1 MPDRLPPG
9 LPHPP
14 QPPLQPDPR
23 LGAAGAL
30 PRPGTSSL
38 LARGL
43 GTGLASR
50 TSAFLFVLEKVTVPC
65 ASPGATVLLL
75 EGFL

>member
-14 QPPLQPDPR
+14 QPPLQPDPG

-38 LARGL
+38 SSRVAWARGWL
-43 GTGLASR
+43 QGRLHFS
-50 TSAFLFVLEKVTVPC
+50 SFWKK
-65 ASPGATVLLL
+65 
-75 EGFL
+75 